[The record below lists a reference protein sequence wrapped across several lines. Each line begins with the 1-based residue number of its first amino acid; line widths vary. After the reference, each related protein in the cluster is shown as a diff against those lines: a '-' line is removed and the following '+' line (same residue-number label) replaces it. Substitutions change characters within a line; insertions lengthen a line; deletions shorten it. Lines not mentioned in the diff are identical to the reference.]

1 MPVDYAAAA
10 LAAARRYCGWPVTP
24 PEEGVTVTVDG
35 PGGPVLS
42 LPSLYVTAVSAVVE
56 DDVELD
62 VADLLVSSTG
72 VVRKRSGACWTS
84 AYAGVVVTMTHG
96 FAAAPDFDA
105 AVEQAAAALEAAAG
119 RDDPALKREKVVDV
133 EYEWFGDGAVSQ
145 FLNTSLLAPYRILP
159 GP

>member
-1 MPVDYAAAA
+1 M
-10 LAAARRYCGWPVTP
+10 
-24 PEEGVTVTVDG
+24 VTVDG

-42 LPSLYVTAVSAVVE
+42 LPSLYVTGVSAVVE
-56 DDVELD
+56 DGVTLD
-62 VADLLVSSTG
+62 VSDLRVSTNG
-72 VVRKRSGACWTS
+72 QIRKRSGGCWTS
-84 AYAGVVVTMTHG
+84 AYAGVTVTMTHG
-96 FAAAPDFDA
+96 YTTAPDFDA